1 MACQRPSAIEMG
13 TMRFWHAV
21 QALRMFRH
29 TDNIVHLDNCFIFC
43 FILWLKDTSDPLRE
57 DLKQK
62 YAVKFTLI
70 SVNFHWEFSFL
81 VSTFLG
87 LAVGEKKQTKNL
99 KNKPSVSTSEQCFY
113 CRNSWFVDVLKL
125 VSFWLQ
131 NSMVFSYRYYCK
143 QEQDTLFKKEME
155 EEHLSNRAY

>member
-1 MACQRPSAIEMG
+1 MAAPALRKKWKPYCEFTLWFLEVSFPLFPWACISRDVFIYVKYLLFLIKIHYRLFYFCFMACQRPSAIEMG

-29 TDNIVHLDNCFIFC
+29 TDNIVHLDNDFIFC

-57 DLKQK
+57 DPKQK

-87 LAVGEKKQTKNL
+87 LAVGGKKKTKT
-99 KNKPSVSTSEQCFY
+99 KT
-113 CRNSWFVDVLKL
+113 
-125 VSFWLQ
+125 
-131 NSMVFSYRYYCK
+131 
-143 QEQDTLFKKEME
+143 
-155 EEHLSNRAY
+155 